1 MSDKTRTDLTDVFA
15 SSKNIVPDEGETF
28 NEAAVFRGDGKLIL
42 APSLRISDNSDDDE
56 SQRKERFEEKIS
68 SLEETRKD
76 IVDPWEPDAAFGD
89 LSFDI
94 SEAVGKDA
102 SIENQNEIYDRG
114 EQGIEKPAVSLLSVD
129 YEELKPIVSDIIHK
143 ELRGVLGEKITS
155 NIRGMVRREI
165 KIAINNITRD
175 RTN

>member
-1 MSDKTRTDLTDVFA
+1 MSDKTRTDSTDVSA
-15 SSKNIVPDEGETF
+15 SLKNIVPDEGETF

-68 SLEETRKD
+68 SLKEIRKD
-76 IVDPWEPDAAFGD
+76 TVDPWEPDAAFDD

-102 SIENQNEIYDRG
+102 SIENQNEIDDRG
-114 EQGIEKPAVSLLSVD
+114 EQGIEKPAVSLWSVD

-143 ELRGVLGEKITS
+143 ELCGVLGEKITS

-165 KIAINNITRD
+165 QMAINNIKRD
-175 RTN
+175 RTD